1 MFKPSV
7 FPAPRLEQDLH
18 VALDYKILYE
28 DDFLLAVE
36 KPSPLPVHPGGR
48 FKEKNLLS
56 LLQRDYPGQSFYA
69 VNRLDSE
76 TSGVVIVAKSGEN
89 AGALGAQFERRAV
102 KKEYQ
107 ALVLGTP
114 EPAQGMISQ
123 KLGTRK
129 VGSCHL
135 RFPDPAGEEASTF
148 YEVLKSANGFSKV
161 RVLPL
166 TGRTHQIRA
175 HMAFGGHPVAG
186 DKIYIDPDI
195 FEQYLMFGWQGWM
208 EEVVRY
214 PRLALHAVWIKLLHP
229 VYQEPIEF
237 YSEPPEFIRLCGN
250 SPQRTNLAE
259 A

>member
-1 MFKPSV
+1 MLHSSFSP
-7 FPAPRLEQDLH
+7 PPRLEEDLH

-28 DDFLLAVE
+28 DDFFLAVE

-48 FKEKNLLS
+48 FKEKNLIS
-56 LLQRDYPGQSFYA
+56 LLRKDFPGQNFYA

-76 TSGVVIVAKSGEN
+76 TSGVVIVAKSPEI
-89 AGALGAQFERRAV
+89 AGDLGAQFEKRLV

-114 EPAQGMISQ
+114 DPVQGMISQ
-123 KLGTRK
+123 RLGTRK
-129 VGSCHL
+129 EGSCHL

-148 YEVLKSANGFSKV
+148 YEVLKSANGLSKV

-166 TGRTHQIRA
+166 TGRMHQIRA
-175 HMAFGGHPVAG
+175 HMAFLGHPVAG

-195 FEQYLMFGWQGWM
+195 FEQYLMFGWQSWM
-208 EEVVRY
+208 EGVVRF

-229 VYQEPIEF
+229 VYKEPVEF
-237 YSEPPEFIRLCGN
+237 YSTPPEFL
-250 SPQRTNLAE
+250 Q
-259 A
+259 